1 MSDDAAKVPT
11 GMRAHAYAGVELML
25 DMVYAA
31 RQRAPIDL
39 ESLLIYLTVSEATMR
54 PLLLDG
60 STPAD
65 VLELAEPPEQYRG
78 SITRVLV
85 ADRLALPRETVRRK
99 VQKLLKLGLVQED
112 EDGRVRTTR
121 NFADPRIQSWI
132 RDSFIAVQRYDARL
146 KQFGRAG
153 VSGPKPTDDTPFP

>member
-1 MSDDAAKVPT
+1 MTNGTRIPE
-11 GMRAHAYAGVELML
+11 GMRAHAYAGIELML
-25 DMVYAA
+25 DMIYTA

-54 PLLLDG
+54 PLLLDPA
-60 STPAD
+60 TPPD

-99 VQKLLKLGLVQED
+99 VQKLLKLGLIHED
-112 EDGRVRTTR
+112 EEGRVRTTR
-121 NFADPRIQSWI
+121 NFADAAIQSWV
-132 RDSFIAVQRYDARL
+132 RDSFAAVQRYDARL
-146 KQFGRAG
+146 RQFGRAG
-153 VSGPKPTDDTPFP
+153 VTGPKPTDETPFP

>member
-1 MSDDAAKVPT
+1 MSDGAAKIPD

-31 RQRAPIDL
+31 RKRAPMDL
-39 ESLLIYLTVSEATMR
+39 ESVMIYLTVSEASMR
-54 PLLLDG
+54 PLLLDA
-60 STPAD
+60 STPPE

-85 ADRLALPRETVRRK
+85 ADRLGLPRETVRRK

-112 EDGRVRTTR
+112 EEGRVRTTR
-121 NFADPRIQSWI
+121 NFADAGIQSWV
-132 RDSFIAVQRYDARL
+132 RDSFMAVQRYDARL
-146 KQFGRAG
+146 RQFGRAG
-153 VSGPKPTDDTPFP
+153 VSGPKSTDETPFP

>member
-1 MSDDAAKVPT
+1 MSDAAKIPT
-11 GMRAHAYAGVELML
+11 GMRAHAYAGIELML
-25 DMVYAA
+25 DLVYAA
-31 RQRAPIDL
+31 RKGAPIDL

-54 PLLLDG
+54 PLLLDPA
-60 STPAD
+60 TPPE

-99 VQKLLKLGLVQED
+99 VQKLLKLGLIHED

-121 NFADPRIQSWI
+121 NFADAGIQAWV
-132 RDSFIAVQRYDARL
+132 RDSFSAVQRYDARL
-146 KQFGRAG
+146 RQFGRAG
-153 VSGPKPTDDTPFP
+153 VAAPKSTDETPFP

>member
-1 MSDDAAKVPT
+1 MSDQATKIPA

-54 PLLLDG
+54 PLLLDS
-60 STPAD
+60 STPPD
-65 VLELAEPPEQYRG
+65 VLELAEPPEELRG

-85 ADRLALPRETVRRK
+85 ADRLGFPRETVRRK
-99 VQKLLKLGLVQED
+99 VQKLLKMGLIQED

-121 NFADPRIQSWI
+121 NFADERIQSWI
-132 RDSFIAVQRYDARL
+132 RDSFLAVQRYDARL
-146 KQFGRAG
+146 KQFGRSG
-153 VSGPKPTDDTPFP
+153 VCGPKPTDDTPFP

>member
-1 MSDDAAKVPT
+1 MTEGATKVPT
-11 GMRAHAYAGVELML
+11 GMRAHAYAGIELML

-54 PLLLDG
+54 PLLLD
-60 STPAD
+60 SATPAD
-65 VLELAEPPEQYRG
+65 VLELAEPPEEFRG

-85 ADRLALPRETVRRK
+85 ADRLAFPRETVRRK
-99 VQKLLKLGLVQED
+99 VQKLLKLGLIQED
-112 EDGRVRTTR
+112 EDGRIRTTR
-121 NFADPRIQSWI
+121 NFSDERIQSWV
-132 RDSFIAVQRYDARL
+132 RDSFVAVQRYDARL

-153 VSGPKPTDDTPFP
+153 VTGPKPTDETPFP